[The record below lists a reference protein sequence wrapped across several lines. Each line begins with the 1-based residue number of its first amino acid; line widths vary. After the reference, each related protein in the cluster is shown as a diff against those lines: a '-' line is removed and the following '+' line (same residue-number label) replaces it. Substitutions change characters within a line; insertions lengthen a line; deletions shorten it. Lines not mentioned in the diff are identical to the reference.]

1 MSHLVFKVI
10 SIIFFFVII
19 FLGLFSTQEYFF
31 QDLMPISFFCY
42 FFLQLMVVFLP
53 QYKQKNP
60 LATIVKHFY
69 PPFNNVVLYGFV
81 VVAFMLMQQQGK
93 AYQWVF
99 IAWICVQVLILCS
112 RKVMAV
118 AGSIPFKL
126 YKNPLQQ
133 ANLKPSWV
141 LLQSNRL
148 FALSNLHTFLLYTY
162 ILFPSLLLPLVCLFV
177 VVSIPYLLTV
187 FRRGIEVI
195 LYTSGRYVR
204 SIESF
209 IAEYDPEVIFYCSGA
224 IGSVYQLNQWIS
236 VLERCEKRVLILA
249 REKHF
254 FSEGLNTSI
263 PAIRVSSMTGIDS
276 CLAKSTRVVL
286 YPANG
291 VRNAQMLRWINLT
304 HIFVNHGESD
314 KVVNVSKFLRCYD
327 KLYVAGQMAIDRTKD
342 AGLDIPDS
350 HFVAVGRP
358 QTDIALSVVN
368 EPITK
373 KQVNILYAPTW
384 EGFSDEANYTSVT
397 MEAYSVFSKL
407 IKNDKYQLLFKAHPY
422 TGSIKATTRNALNK
436 LNHLFESSDNVRI
449 FDAGK
454 NIHDLMNESDMII
467 TDVSSVLNDYLYTE
481 KPIII
486 TNPGAMDKEQYH
498 KQFFSSQAA
507 YILKQDMS
515 NLLDVL
521 EKLIQTDSL
530 REQRRKTKEYSLGNW
545 PQGSLKRFNEQLAE
559 NCQS

>member
-1 MSHLVFKVI
+1 MSQLIFKVL
-10 SIIFFFVII
+10 SIIFFFVIV

-31 QDLMPISFFCY
+31 QELMPVSFFCY

-53 QYKQKNP
+53 EYKQKNP
-60 LATIVKHFY
+60 LAAIVKHFY
-69 PPFNNVVLYGFV
+69 PPFNNVVLYSFV
-81 VVAFMLMQQQGK
+81 VVAFMLMMQQEI

-99 IAWICVQVLILCS
+99 IAWICVQVLILSS
-112 RKVMAV
+112 RKIIKV
-118 AGSIPFKL
+118 AASIPIKL
-126 YKNPLQQ
+126 YQNPLQQ
-133 ANLKPSWV
+133 ANLKPSRI
-141 LLQSNRL
+141 LLQSKRL

-162 ILFPSLLLPLVCLFV
+162 ILFPSLLLPLAFLFV

-187 FRRGIEVI
+187 FRRGMEVV
-195 LYTSGRYVR
+195 LYTSGRYVK

-249 REKHF
+249 RDKHY
-254 FSEGLNTSI
+254 FSKSLNTTI
-263 PAIRVSSMTGIDS
+263 PAIWVSRITGIDS

-291 VRNAQMLRWINLT
+291 FKNVQMLRWINLT

-342 AGLDIPDS
+342 ANLDIPDS
-350 HFVAVGRP
+350 HFVPVGRP

-368 EPITK
+368 EPMNK
-373 KQVNILYAPTW
+373 KQVTVLYAPTW

-397 MEAYSVFSKL
+397 MEAYTVFSKL
-407 IKNDKYQLLFKAHPY
+407 IKNNQYQLLFKAHPY
-422 TGSIKATTRNALNK
+422 TGSIKATTRHAVNK
-436 LNHLFESSDNVRI
+436 LNNLFESSDNVKI
-449 FDAGK
+449 FDADK

-486 TNPGAMDKEQYH
+486 SNPRGMDKEEYH
-498 KQFFSSQAA
+498 EQFFSSQAA
-507 YILKQDMS
+507 YILKHDMS
-515 NLLDVL
+515 NLLDIF
-521 EKLIQTDSL
+521 EQIIQTDSL
-530 REQRRKTKEYSLGNW
+530 RDQRGKTKEYSLGNW

-559 NCQS
+559 DCA